1 MRHKLVFRLLIVA
14 LLLMVLLNAACGGT
28 KPETTATTTS
38 QPVNGGAEIQVT
50 IKNLAYHPQEITIH
64 VGDTVIWTNEDS
76 VTHTVTS
83 YVTTLDIGET
93 EENVW
98 RTFIGEQW
106 DSKDIKPGESFSR
119 TFDQTGTYG
128 YISIYYLKPE
138 REWRRYQ
145 DVSEKP
151 QPGVLGK
158 VIVLE

>member
-1 MRHKLVFRLLIVA
+1 MFRLLIVA
-14 LLLMVLLNAACGGT
+14 LLLMVLLNAACGDT

-83 YVTTLDIGET
+83 YVTTPDEDF
-93 EENVW
+93 VW
-98 RTFIGEQW
+98 HTFIGEEW
-106 DSKDIKPGESFSR
+106 DNKDIKPGESFSR

-138 REWRRYQ
+138 REWQRYQ
-145 DVSEKP
+145 EVWEKP